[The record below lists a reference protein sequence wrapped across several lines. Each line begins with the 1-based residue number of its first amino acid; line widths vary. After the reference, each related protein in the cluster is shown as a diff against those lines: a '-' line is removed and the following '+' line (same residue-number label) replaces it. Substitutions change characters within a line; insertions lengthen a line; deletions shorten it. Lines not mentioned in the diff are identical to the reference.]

1 MNMELSVVCFFFVFL
16 GLFEMSRQVFEHVVI
31 IIQFGSSS
39 HTIPGG
45 RRKSKLSASKH
56 NFLVFFLF
64 NVIVSNLCQH

>member
-1 MNMELSVVCFFFVFL
+1 MFFFVFWG